1 MHPVRSVAWLAIVV
15 VAGGLL
21 LADGLLAHA
30 QATSTAGGKTPTA
43 GNAAASPVSKAAIAG
58 DAAATPASK
67 APKIPAGTAAAVLGK
82 DKAQAILGDPV
93 VSTKGQ
99 NMGRIVD
106 VIVDK
111 KGTPRAAIIDFG
123 GFLGVGSRKIAV
135 AWNEL
140 HFSPAGKAK
149 QITLDLTRDQLKSAP
164 AYEKGKPVV
173 VLKAKGK
180 IQPMPIGE
188 YPLDQ

>member
-1 MHPVRSVAWLAIVV
+1 MHPVRSVAWLAMVV

-30 QATSTAGGKTPTA
+30 QATATAGGKTPAA
-43 GNAAASPVSKAAIAG
+43 GHAAASPV
-58 DAAATPASK
+58 SK
-67 APKIPAGTAAAVLGK
+67 APKIPAGTAAAVLSK

-93 VSTKGQ
+93 ISTKGQ

-135 AWNEL
+135 AWNAL

-149 QITLDLTRDQLKSAP
+149 QITLDLTRDQLKAAP

-180 IQPMPIGE
+180 TQPMPTSE

>member
-1 MHPVRSVAWLAIVV
+1 MHPVRSVISLTVVV

-21 LADGLLAHA
+21 FANCAPTRA
-30 QATSTAGGKTPTA
+30 QAIPAPAGKTPPSGSTTA
-43 GNAAASPVSKAAIAG
+43 PTASQAPPAVNV
-58 DAAATPASK
+58 ATPPASK
-67 APKIPAGTAAAVLGK
+67 APKVPAGTAAAVLGK

-180 IQPMPIGE
+180 TQPMPIGE